1 MNGVVMEG
9 DRSEQ
14 VPEEEEEEEKQN
26 KCTNRGCPQL
36 LLAKCSRLE

>member
-1 MNGVVMEG
+1 MNGVMEG

-14 VPEEEEEEEKQN
+14 VPEKEEEKQN
-26 KCTNRGCPQL
+26 KCANCGCPQL